1 MFLKTF
7 WHKIRACF
15 LPYRRKELSMS
26 TDIMKEEHNI
36 HFHFGDKL
44 DIGGKT
50 CQIFPYEYP
59 APPEL
64 VPQYENMRLSD
75 TQKAQ
80 ISALY
85 QAIPSMV
92 SAEAMK
98 NAFYVVKWPEGLPH
112 DLIPFKDGIGY
123 MGIVRGEGG
132 KFAGHARFLSMG
144 TQALMLNVFTLMS
157 IITCQF
163 FLTEINRK
171 LTMINQKIDKI
182 LEFLYGDKKAELLSE
197 IHFVQYA
204 HANFRSIMEH
214 SEQRAAT
221 IQNLQSAQKT
231 AIQDIEFYLAD
242 LNSTVHQKLS
252 DRLADVQDA
261 VGKALQVHQ
270 CLEFAMQLYMTA
282 NLLEVYYAQNYDP
295 EYLKYVEEEI
305 GNYIDNK
312 YEKQLIADFNS
323 LKTTLEHKRKSMRK
337 ADYEKLKGQIEQVT
351 DVTARLMEGDGKEL
365 KDKLHGILHSVEQ
378 PTECCIA
385 IDGTMYLK
393 KPE

>member
-1 MFLKTF
+1 MSND
-7 WHKIRACF
+7 AMN
-15 LPYRRKELSMS
+15 KEQ
-26 TDIMKEEHNI
+26 DV
-36 HFHFGDKL
+36 HFQFGDKL
-44 DIGGKT
+44 DLGGKV
-50 CQIFPYEYP
+50 CQILPYEYP

-64 VPQYENMRLSD
+64 MPQYENMRLSD

-80 ISALY
+80 ISAFY
-85 QAIPSMV
+85 QAIPSMA

-98 NAFYVVKWPEGLPH
+98 NAFYVVKWPDGLPH
-112 DLIPFKDGIGY
+112 ELIPFKDGLGY
-123 MGIVRGEGG
+123 MGMVRGEGG

-144 TQALMLNVFTLMS
+144 PQALMLNAFTLMS

-197 IHFVQYA
+197 INFVQYA

-221 IQNLQSAQKT
+221 IQSLQSARKT

-252 DRLADVQDA
+252 DKLPDVEGA
-261 VGKALQVHQ
+261 VDKALQAHQ
-270 CLEFAMQLYMTA
+270 CLEFAIQLYMTA
-282 NLLEVYYAQNYDP
+282 NLLEVYYARNYDP
-295 EYLKYVEEEI
+295 AYLKYVEDEI

-323 LKTTLEHKRKSMRK
+323 LKTTLEHKRKSMWK
-337 ADYEKLKGQIEQVT
+337 ADYEKLNGRIQKVDE
-351 DVTARLMEGDGKEL
+351 VTARLMESDGKEL

-378 PTECCIA
+378 PTECCICA
-385 IDGTMYLK
+385 DGTMYLK
-393 KPE
+393 KQS